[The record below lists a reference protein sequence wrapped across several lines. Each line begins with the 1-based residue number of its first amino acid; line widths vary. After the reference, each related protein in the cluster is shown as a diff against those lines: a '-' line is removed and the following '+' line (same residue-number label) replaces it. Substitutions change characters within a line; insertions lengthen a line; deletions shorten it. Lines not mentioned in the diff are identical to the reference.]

1 MERESTKEDD
11 GVADSPQRSTSL
23 ESTVA
28 DIVVSATEL
37 MSGQVRPAEAVIER
51 VMETLA
57 AGGGVQSVRRVRVQ
71 RGQYDDSI
79 GRYRAGNPILH
90 RIRIPASG
98 EAIEVEIAGRE
109 DPRWAGTEQVWRLH
123 SALMMI
129 TAALTAP
136 PSTDPVEQLLWHAR
150 SVVVQLERDRWSIRS
165 SAGTRVLGYSPDI
178 TRHQEPL
185 SLVDP
190 RDRFEAMRAYVQT
203 ISGRQ
208 QTTTID
214 LRVLA
219 ADGSYRV
226 LEATFVNMPSGGGR
240 RTVAVYGVD
249 MTAQRADAARLREFV
264 LRLGGGVLV
273 VDETG
278 RVRLANEAFTRM
290 FGTVAGGWSGKHQ
303 REALRAVVAACHD
316 EASTRQ
322 RLALV
327 GQSRKQQVERL
338 DLADGRVLDLDRTP
352 LFEQGLD
359 LGALWQFRDVSADPA
374 PRLSTAAEDR
384 VLDAAVE
391 KQNRVLATVSHELRT
406 PLTAVVSFAELL
418 METAH
423 DGLTDEQRAAT
434 EVIGRNTRRLLTL
447 VDDLLLLSRLESTR
461 VSLRHGAVDVPAL
474 IATAITDRKLAAA
487 ELEIDLTGET
497 AEGPALTGDAGRLN
511 QVLAN
516 LIHNAMKFS
525 PRGSS
530 VRVTASYDSPEWTI
544 TITDNGMGIPATEL
558 DRLTRGFERGSNAV
572 AAGIAGSGLGLAI
585 CRELVELHHGRMSIT
600 STLNVGT
607 EVRIMLPAGEGER

>member
-1 MERESTKEDD
+1 M
-11 GVADSPQRSTSL
+11 ADSPQGSASL
-23 ESTVA
+23 ERTVA

-37 MSGQVRPAEAVIER
+37 MSGNVRPDEAAIER
-51 VMETLA
+51 VMQTLA
-57 AGGGVQSVRRVRVQ
+57 ASDGIQAVRRVRVQ
-71 RGQYDDSI
+71 PGQYDDSV
-79 GRYRAGNPILH
+79 GRYRAGVPILH

-98 EAIEVEIAGRE
+98 EVIEVEIAGT
-109 DPRWAGTEQVWRLH
+109 DSPRWAGTEQVWRLH
-123 SALMMI
+123 SLLMMI
-129 TAALTAP
+129 TAATTAP
-136 PSTDPVEQLLWHAR
+136 RSNDPVEQLLWHAR
-150 SVVVQLERDRWSIRS
+150 SVVFQLERDRWSIRS
-165 SAGTRVLGYSPDI
+165 SAGTRVLGYSPEI

-190 RDRFEAMRAYVQT
+190 RDRIAAMRAYMAT
-203 ISGRQ
+203 ISGKQ
-208 QTTTID
+208 QSTTLD

-249 MTAQRADAARLREFV
+249 VTAQRADAARLREFV
-264 LRLGGGVLV
+264 LRLNGAVLV

-290 FGTVAGGWSGKHQ
+290 FGTVAGGWTGQHQ
-303 REALRAVVAACHD
+303 REALRAVVGACHD
-316 EASTRQ
+316 DVATRR
-322 RLALV
+322 RLSDVVQA
-327 GQSRKQQVERL
+327 RKQLVERL
-338 DLADGRVLDLDRTP
+338 DLADGRVLDLYRTP
-352 LFEQGLD
+352 LLEQGLD
-359 LGALWQFRDVSADPA
+359 LGALWQFRDVSAEVSA
-374 PRLSTAAEDR
+374 ELSAAAEDR
-384 VLDAAVE
+384 ALDAALE

-418 METAH
+418 TESAC

-461 VSLRHGAVDVPAL
+461 VSLRHGLVDVPAL
-474 IATAITDRKLAAA
+474 VSAAVHDRKLEAAGLDI
-487 ELEIDLTGET
+487 EVTGEA

-516 LIHNAMKFS
+516 LIRNALKFS
-525 PRGSS
+525 PRGSA
-530 VRVTASYDSPEWTI
+530 VRVSATYDSPEWTI
-544 TITDNGMGIPATEL
+544 AVTDSGMGIPATEL
-558 DRLTRGFERGSNAV
+558 ERMTRGFERGSNAV